1 MLVSGMEVI
10 SDSSFPKATENF
22 QILTQRLLAVEAL
35 AKAAWNL
42 RRFFFIGQIRFG
54 WEFFLGGGKDLTVPK
69 NPKKQV
75 GI

>member
-1 MLVSGMEVI
+1 MLVSGMVTSNVWIPLEKVDF

-42 RRFFFIGQIRFG
+42 RRFFFIGQIRLG
-54 WEFFLGGGKDLTVPK
+54 WDFFLGWGR
-69 NPKKQV
+69 
-75 GI
+75 I